1 MVSHDRDFLD
11 KVVDHIIAINN
22 TNLDLY
28 CILTKEKV
36 KTYDS
41 GRWLFYDDVPEIES
55 EEYLL
60 KPNIGSFEYLESNK
74 RVYISNKGKIY
85 AFEKNERIMK
95 ILHLFSRED
104 KVLIPKDRM
113 DDFEQ
118 YVFPQIAPIKIENIP
133 EQLEKQIQP
142 EIVNLF
148 LIYLIIMI

>member
-1 MVSHDRDFLD
+1 
-11 KVVDHIIAINN
+11 
-22 TNLDLY
+22 
-28 CILTKEKV
+28 
-36 KTYDS
+36 
-41 GRWLFYDDVPEIES
+41 
-55 EEYLL
+55 
-60 KPNIGSFEYLESNK
+60 
-74 RVYISNKGKIY
+74 
-85 AFEKNERIMK
+85 MK

-142 EIVNLF
+142 KIVNLF